1 MSYISQDDAPID
13 NCAICTEPLK
23 DPTKALFRLTCGHVF
38 HNNCLND
45 LCEHDFPNINCPQC
59 RTPMDENEC
68 NTFWAFKE
76 GPPEE
81 GPPALDPDYLNSLP
95 QDVQNVYN
103 NTTINQ
109 GGKHSKNRT
118 KKSRRNKKS
127 RHNKKSTRRR
137 RSSIKRKY

>member
-1 MSYISQDDAPID
+1 MSYISQDDAPND

-23 DPTKALFRLTCGHVF
+23 DPTKAPFRLTCGHVF
-38 HNNCLND
+38 HNNCLNN

-59 RTPMDENEC
+59 RIPIDQNEC

-76 GPPEE
+76 RALYE
-81 GPPALDPDYLNSLP
+81 GYLNSLP

-103 NTTINQ
+103 VTINQ

>member
-23 DPTKALFRLTCGHVF
+23 DPTKAPFRLTCGHVF

-45 LCEHDFPNINCPQC
+45 LCEHNFPNIKCPLCLQQV
-59 RTPMDENEC
+59 DENEC

-76 GPPEE
+76 K
-81 GPPALDPDYLNSLP
+81 ALDPDNVNSLP

-103 NTTINQ
+103 NNVPLQ
-109 GGKHSKNRT
+109 GGKHRKNRT

-137 RSSIKRKY
+137 RSSTKRKY